1 MLLDSSEPPTY
12 PAIKKKDEPAW
23 LTEVRR
29 KFERDTNFV
38 QNIPSISQLRDY
50 PNTSV
55 PLPIGS
61 KLAGKKFARSTP
73 SSPKAKEEFNFGQDI
88 GACSTPV
95 GSWDNFLEP
104 PTYQGNN
111 KEFWTTRQIEI
122 VSSESLD
129 TPSFSLEKE
138 DASSLNIGFVE
149 TVKAIDSSTMSSP
162 SKKMSDEK
170 QEILNLEISV
180 RDMISDLDPDMITEL
195 SAPSMGKELDGRYWS
210 S

>member
-1 MLLDSSEPPTY
+1 MWIWFILINAVVLKIEGQDKEKSVEELGPCASTRAQTGGNPQHALLQLPPIRCRRQKNKVEESGLVLSDSSEPPTH

-61 KLAGKKFARSTP
+61 KLAGKKFAKSTP
-73 SSPKAKEEFNFGQDI
+73 NSPKAKEEFNFGQDI

-95 GSWDNFLEP
+95 GSWDNSLEP
-104 PTYQGNN
+104 PTYQSN
-111 KEFWTTRQIEI
+111 
-122 VSSESLD
+122 D
-129 TPSFSLEKE
+129 
-138 DASSLNIGFVE
+138 
-149 TVKAIDSSTMSSP
+149 
-162 SKKMSDEK
+162 
-170 QEILNLEISV
+170 
-180 RDMISDLDPDMITEL
+180 
-195 SAPSMGKELDGRYWS
+195 
-210 S
+210 